1 MSDSCKVCGSPFSC
15 GLSRTSHFLLYP
27 THEHGHASVTEVKED
42 IILTEN
48 LQGKTRRR
56 RKEQEE

>member
-1 MSDSCKVCGSPFSC
+1 MSESCPVCKSPFTC
-15 GLSRTSHFLLYP
+15 GLSRTSHYHLYP
-27 THEHGHASVTEVKED
+27 LHEHGHASAVIEVKED

-56 RKEQEE
+56 RKE